1 MTHATTIGEPAV
13 EQHTPR
19 IRLTPGIPTGL
30 VGYRGPGKLRRERD
44 PHPKGVH
51 MADESKPALTLDCIG
66 LYCPEPLFQTRESID
81 SLDIGEVLEV
91 FADDPAA
98 EEDLRRFAK
107 RAGHEVVSVNNEGGE
122 LHMLLRRLH

>member
-1 MTHATTIGEPAV
+1 
-13 EQHTPR
+13 
-19 IRLTPGIPTGL
+19 
-30 VGYRGPGKLRRERD
+30 
-44 PHPKGVH
+44 